1 MLYEKKNDGL
11 GSGGCGLW
19 GLTGKKKAGK
29 HFLGLW
35 K

>member
-19 GLTGKKKAGK
+19 GLTGKKAGK